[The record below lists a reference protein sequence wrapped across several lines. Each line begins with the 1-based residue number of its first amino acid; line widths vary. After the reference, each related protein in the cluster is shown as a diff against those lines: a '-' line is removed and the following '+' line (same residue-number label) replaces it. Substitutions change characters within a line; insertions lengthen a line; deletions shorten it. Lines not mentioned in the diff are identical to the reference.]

1 MTSQTRV
8 EREKACPDNNLQNNE
23 SEAFPM
29 LTVLFVLAV
38 LCGAYMLL
46 SAIDGHYADSREVGS
61 YLRTEYKASS
71 LTSLY

>member
-1 MTSQTRV
+1 
-8 EREKACPDNNLQNNE
+8 
-23 SEAFPM
+23 M

-46 SAIDGHYADSREVGS
+46 SMIDGHYADSREVGA

>member
-1 MTSQTRV
+1 
-8 EREKACPDNNLQNNE
+8 
-23 SEAFPM
+23 M

-46 SAIDGHYADSREVGS
+46 SVIDGHYADSREVGS

-71 LTSLY
+71 LNSLY

>member
-1 MTSQTRV
+1 
-8 EREKACPDNNLQNNE
+8 
-23 SEAFPM
+23 M
-29 LTVLFVLAV
+29 LTIFDGFRDITFVNVLIRLFLAV